1 MTLLR
6 EFSIILTLTL
16 LGAGYSLVSGLSPA
30 PWAEPVLAP
39 GEIRLADA
47 STLDPI
53 WLDARTEAD
62 FGEGH
67 IPNALLFNEEN
78 FDDALID
85 VVSAWLD
92 SPRPIIV
99 YCSSEQCQT
108 SSQVADR
115 LRTTLLESDIEAE
128 VYSLKGGWDAWTQL
142 LGK

>member
-6 EFSIILTLTL
+6 EFLILSLLVLIGSI
-16 LGAGYSLVSGLSPA
+16 YSLVSGLSPA
-30 PWAEPVLAP
+30 PWAEPELAP
-39 GEIRLADA
+39 GEIRLEDA
-47 STLDPI
+47 RTLNPI
-53 WLDARTEAD
+53 WLDARSEAIYA
-62 FGEGH
+62 ESH
-67 IPNALLFNEEN
+67 IPSALLFNEDN

-108 SSQVADR
+108 SSRIADR

-128 VYSLKGGWDAWTQL
+128 IYSLKGGWDAWVQL
-142 LGK
+142 LDK